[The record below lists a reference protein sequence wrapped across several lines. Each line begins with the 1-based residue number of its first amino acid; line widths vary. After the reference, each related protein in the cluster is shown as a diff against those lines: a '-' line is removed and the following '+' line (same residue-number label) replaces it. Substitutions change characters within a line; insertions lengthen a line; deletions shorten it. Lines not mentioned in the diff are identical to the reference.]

1 MLKYRGATHGTN
13 DYPFLIDE
21 KGISILPVTSVEF
34 HGVSNEI
41 VSTGIKSLDT
51 HLYKKGI
58 YAGSNLLVS
67 GPSGVGKTT
76 LSVAFCI
83 EAMKSGKRC
92 LIFSYEEGGPQLKR
106 NMKSLGYDLE
116 DFEKK
121 GLLKIVSTRP
131 TNMGVEAHLISIY
144 RNIES
149 LHPEVTVFDPITDLI
164 QIGTR
169 SEIRGLVFRLI
180 DYLKS
185 RMITV
190 MFTTLESERNFYQR
204 LGMSSLVDA
213 WIFLRTDYTSSRGD
227 ILLKVLKI
235 RGMSHSRE
243 EFILEF
249 SDKGLDIAETG
260 RY

>member
-1 MLKYRGATHGTN
+1 
-13 DYPFLIDE
+13 
-21 KGISILPVTSVEF
+21 
-34 HGVSNEI
+34 
-41 VSTGIKSLDT
+41 
-51 HLYKKGI
+51 
-58 YAGSNLLVS
+58 
-67 GPSGVGKTT
+67 
-76 LSVAFCI
+76 
-83 EAMKSGKRC
+83 
-92 LIFSYEEGGPQLKR
+92 
-106 NMKSLGYDLE
+106 
-116 DFEKK
+116 
-121 GLLKIVSTRP
+121 
-131 TNMGVEAHLISIY
+131 
-144 RNIES
+144 
-149 LHPEVTVFDPITDLI
+149 VTVFDPITDLI
-164 QIGTR
+164 QIGTI